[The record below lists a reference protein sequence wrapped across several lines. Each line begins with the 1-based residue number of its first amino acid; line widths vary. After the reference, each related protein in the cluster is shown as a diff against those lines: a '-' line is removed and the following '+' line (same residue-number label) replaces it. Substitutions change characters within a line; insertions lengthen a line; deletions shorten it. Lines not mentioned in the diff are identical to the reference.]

1 MYARGDPPRRTLLDR
16 SGRMLFAG
24 VWRLMDWNL
33 HRSKKGVDILR
44 SISSNHPRRFS
55 VYARISKR
63 SPLGMIE
70 GGDIEFER
78 KRGDHFYFLREL
90 RLFGNISSIRQLS
103 VTFSKC

>member
-44 SISSNHPRRFS
+44 SISSNHPRRH
-55 VYARISKR
+55 VTRIFR
-63 SPLGMIE
+63 ICADLQEIP
-70 GGDIEFER
+70 
-78 KRGDHFYFLREL
+78 
-90 RLFGNISSIRQLS
+90 IRDDRRR
-103 VTFSKC
+103 